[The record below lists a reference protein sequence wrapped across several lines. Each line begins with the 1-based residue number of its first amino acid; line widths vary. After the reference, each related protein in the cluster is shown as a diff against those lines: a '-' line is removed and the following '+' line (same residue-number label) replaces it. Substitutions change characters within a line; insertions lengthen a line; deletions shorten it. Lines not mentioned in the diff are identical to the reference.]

1 VCNCVLQI
9 IASILATRLKTILP
23 KIINIDQKGFAK
35 GRNINK
41 ANRLIQDIIDYIDMK
56 TVQGITIFLDQ
67 QKAFDR
73 IERGWVQACHKKII
87 VGQILCMD

>member
-1 VCNCVLQI
+1 M
-9 IASILATRLKTILP
+9 KTKLP
-23 KIINIDQKGFAK
+23 KIIQIDQKGFVK
-35 GRNINK
+35 GRNINE